1 MPFKE
6 YNQDQL
12 FLFPPSLHDFLPK
25 DHLARVINEVVDEL
39 DLRELYDRYSDLGCT
54 AYHPQLMLKVLFYGY
69 AMGERSSRVI
79 SHRRSRDVGYMYLS
93 ALQQPDFRTINR
105 FRKDNLE
112 ILRGLFVQIVRFCVE
127 MGMVSIG
134 TIAIDG
140 TKLKAN
146 ASYRRTKRVR
156 DLEEEITRIDQQIE
170 SILRES
176 EEVDQREDE
185 MMGEGESPYEVSD
198 ELRDKERL
206 RERLRGA
213 KEKLLK
219 KGSKEINLTDEEAT
233 TMLHLGY
240 RADPSY
246 NGQIAVEERHG
257 VIVAAALSD
266 NPADDEA
273 LEELVE
279 QTEEN
284 TGDKPLEVLGDSGF
298 SSYENLEYLEGKGI
312 EGYMPD
318 QGMESLRKG
327 SRRHQEFHRSRF
339 RYDKAEG
346 CYSCPMGKPLPYRGL
361 LRREGRPDIRIYRG
375 TGCAGCERRG
385 ECTKA
390 AYRTISLDPREYLME
405 KMRVRLETQEGKK
418 KYGKRKWM
426 VEPVFGDMKQNRN
439 YRGVLLRGKMKAMGE
454 FLIMCIAHNLR
465 KIATYLTGAENG
477 VRFQP
482 IAV

>member
-1 MPFKE
+1 VSFKE

-12 FLFPPSLHDFLPK
+12 FLLPPSLHEFLPEG
-25 DHLARVINEVVDEL
+25 HLAHVINEVVNEL
-39 DLRELYDRYSDLGCT
+39 DLRGLYERYSDLGSS
-54 AYHPQLMLKVLFYGY
+54 AYHPQMMLKVLFYGY

-79 SHRRSRDVGYMYLS
+79 AHRLRSDVAYMYLS

-105 FRKDNLE
+105 FRKDNLDL
-112 ILRGLFVQIVRFCVE
+112 LRGLFIQVVRFCVE
-127 MGMVSIG
+127 MGMVSVG

-146 ASYRRTKRVR
+146 ASYRKTKRGK
-156 DLEEEITRIDQQIE
+156 DLEEEIGRIDRQIE

-176 EEVDQREDE
+176 EEVDGREDE
-185 MMGEGESPYEVSD
+185 LMGEGESPYEVSD
-198 ELRDKERL
+198 ELRDKQRL
-206 RERLRGA
+206 RERLREA

-246 NGQIAVEERHG
+246 NGQVAVEESHG
-257 VIVAAALSD
+257 VIVAATLSN
-266 NPADDEA
+266 NPADYEA
-273 LEELVE
+273 LKELVE
-279 QTEEN
+279 QTKES
-284 TGDKPLEVLGDSGF
+284 TGDKPSEVLGDSGF
-298 SSYENLEYLEGKGI
+298 SSYENLEYLEEEEI
-312 EGYMPD
+312 EGYIPD

-327 SRRHQEFHRSRF
+327 SRRHHEFHRSRF
-339 RYDKAEG
+339 RYDKAG
-346 CYSCPMGKPLPYRGL
+346 DCYICPMGKPLPYRGL
-361 LRREGRPDIRIYRG
+361 LRREGKPDIRIYRG
-375 TGCAGCERRG
+375 AGCAGCKQRG

-390 AYRTISLDPREYLME
+390 ASRTISWDPREYLME
-405 KMRVRLETQEGKK
+405 KMRVRLESTEGRT

-439 YRGVLLRGKMKAMGE
+439 YRGLLLRGQMRAMGE

-465 KIATYLTGAENG
+465 KIARYFTEAGNG
-477 VRFQP
+477 P
-482 IAV
+482 ILPSVAT